1 MSLHNKTAIVTGAG
15 QGIGFAIVQQ
25 LLEKGA
31 RVLLNDSDAA
41 LAAKAV
47 ATLMAGDSL
56 TEGSTVP
63 PGSTAAASAA
73 SPSPAEAAAIP
84 TTDPSPAEAR
94 FAPRCI
100 ALAGDAGDTAFV
112 REMVDTAVRTF
123 GRLDIVVA
131 NAGLTF
137 FGDFFDYEP
146 AAFAQVMQLN
156 LSGSFFLAQAAAR
169 QMRGQGEGGSI
180 VFMSSVTGHQ
190 AHRHLTAYGMSKAA
204 LEMLARGLVVELS
217 PFGITVNAVAPGAT
231 LTERTALD
239 AGYANT
245 WRELT
250 PMGRAATP
258 GDIANAVLFLAGPE
272 ARHITGQTLVVDGG
286 WSAVSPGPDA

>member
-1 MSLHNKTAIVTGAG
+1 MSLQNKTAIVTGAG
-15 QGIGFAIVQQ
+15 QGIGFAIVKQ

-47 ATLMAGDSL
+47 ATL
-56 TEGSTVP
+56 
-63 PGSTAAASAA
+63 TAAGSC
-73 SPSPAEAAAIP
+73 P
-84 TTDPSPAEAR
+84 
-94 FAPRCI
+94 APRCL

-112 REMVDTAVRTF
+112 RDMVDTAVRTF

-146 AAFAQVMQLN
+146 AAFARVMQLN

-169 QMRGQGEGGSI
+169 QMRRQGDGGSI

-239 AGYANT
+239 ADYADT
-245 WRELT
+245 WRKLT
-250 PMGRAATP
+250 PLGRAATTA
-258 GDIANAVLFLAGPE
+258 DIAGAVLFLAGPE

-286 WSAVSPGPDA
+286 WSVVSPGPDA